1 MFTGIIEEL
10 GKITSKVIRSDMMS
24 LGISAKK
31 ILSDLNTGDSI
42 AVNGVCLTVT
52 HRGDGCFTVD
62 VVKETL
68 DKTNL
73 KFLMNSDA
81 VNLERALKPDSRMGG
96 HFVTGHIDGLC
107 KVSGAGRGY
116 IDINLPE
123 DMLRFVVHKG
133 SIALDG
139 VSLTIGEIK
148 DNILKVYLI
157 PYTLNMTNL
166 GSKRP
171 GSLINVELDI
181 LGKYVHKALS
191 GMDIK
196 QEGITEDSLRRAGF
210 IS

>member
-1 MFTGIIEEL
+1 MFTGIIEEI
-10 GKITSKVIRSDMMS
+10 GKVASKVTRSDMMS
-24 LGISAKK
+24 LGISAEK

-52 HRGDGCFTVD
+52 HTGDGYFTVD

-73 KFLMNSDA
+73 KFLMTSDA
-81 VNLERALKPDSRMGG
+81 VNLERALRPDSRMGG
-96 HFVTGHIDGLC
+96 HFVTGHIDDLC

-133 SIALDG
+133 SITLDG
-139 VSLTIGEIK
+139 VSLTIGEVK
-148 DNILKVYLI
+148 DNTLKVYLI
-157 PYTLNMTNL
+157 PYTLKMTNL

-181 LGKYVHKALS
+181 LGKYVYKALS
-191 GMDIK
+191 GMEVK
-196 QEGITEDSLRRAGF
+196 QEGITEDSLKKLGF